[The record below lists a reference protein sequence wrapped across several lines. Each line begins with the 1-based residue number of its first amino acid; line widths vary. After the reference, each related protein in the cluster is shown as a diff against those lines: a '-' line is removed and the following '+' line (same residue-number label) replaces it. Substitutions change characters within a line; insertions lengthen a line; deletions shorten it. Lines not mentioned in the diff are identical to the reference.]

1 MLSRLGTSRAYVLAT
16 LLITPALAHAEC
28 TSPGFNPG
36 RDFCNNCRYEATLA
50 IGRDQACHRP
60 YRPVGPTPAQILGNR
75 VVQRAKH
82 GIAGTNGNMF
92 AYQPSKGYAGPDD
105 FAVEVSYK
113 QGSETGKFVV
123 HFTVTVQ

>member
-1 MLSRLGTSRAYVLAT
+1 M
-16 LLITPALAHAEC
+16 I
-28 TSPGFNPG
+28 
-36 RDFCNNCRYEATLA
+36 
-50 IGRDQACHRP
+50 
-60 YRPVGPTPAQILGNR
+60 
-75 VVQRAKH
+75 QRAKH

-123 HFTVTVQ
+123 HFTVAVP